1 MPKLPFV
8 SVLLPDELLYS
19 YLLRLSIANGFDDI
33 RHFTEHYVFSPIY
46 ENKGKKYVAVSYD
59 IRDDLYQF
67 ATSVGYFRGGGKDKE
82 IDIVVDYPNVRN
94 ILIEVKYRDGAPIA
108 DDAAISK
115 LCEDASAAIIVTKN
129 ADDFGVH
136 HTKTGKEMLRIPA
149 FAFLYL
155 LGNAEKHGYRGV
167 ESFS

>member
-67 ATSVGYFRGGGKDKE
+67 ATSVTGNMSNQVLSFYSKTSLFHGIAPLALRSRMSHYVG
-82 IDIVVDYPNVRN
+82 
-94 ILIEVKYRDGAPIA
+94 LLSKYRNH
-108 DDAAISK
+108 SK
-115 LCEDASAAIIVTKN
+115 ILS
-129 ADDFGVH
+129 H
-136 HTKTGKEMLRIPA
+136 
-149 FAFLYL
+149 
-155 LGNAEKHGYRGV
+155 AELMVQELHFCPECMQEEKIKHGFFYYHRAHQMPGV
-167 ESFS
+167 TVCHLHG